1 MFLYQYDF
9 FLHYFDHRYF
19 HRKRFYDLGDSTRV
33 VAKCVMDLVGNTK
46 YRKVDF
52 NEVIDSVAILLPDYP
67 VEEYLDS
74 VITDLNLEYL
84 ATGEIKIRY
93 RKRKQKFIYAKYK
106 PSDMENASLGNIKFY
121 AMNRRALIEELDAS
135 QFDSLLPQPDSAN
148 ADMML
153 LADSLDKLKIRL
165 LGDTTAVGA
174 DGFEP
179 VMDNLQEQLDDGDDG
194 DGGTS
199 GSGGDS
205 SGSVATSRRETPM
218 RGNDESSSEEGDD
231 P

>member
-1 MFLYQYDF
+1 MYQYDF

-33 VAKCVMDLVGNTK
+33 VAKQVMEIVGNTK

-52 NEVIDSVAILLPDYP
+52 NEVVDSVAAILPDYP

-84 ATGEIKIRY
+84 ATGEIKVRY
-93 RKRKQKFIYAKYK
+93 RKRKQKYIYAKYK
-106 PSDMENASLGNIKFY
+106 PSDMERASLGNIKFY

-153 LADSLDKLKIRL
+153 LADSLDKLKIRMM
-165 LGDTTAVGA
+165 GDTATIGS
-174 DGFEP
+174 DGFQS
-179 VMDNLQEQLDDGDDG
+179 VRDDLQDQLDNGSDDDGSGDDESG
-194 DGGTS
+194 DRPNSQAARKGTPAGDEDSDDEDGGS
-199 GSGGDS
+199 
-205 SGSVATSRRETPM
+205 
-218 RGNDESSSEEGDD
+218 
-231 P
+231 

>member
-1 MFLYQYDF
+1 M
-9 FLHYFDHRYF
+9 
-19 HRKRFYDLGDSTRV
+19 
-33 VAKCVMDLVGNTK
+33 
-46 YRKVDF
+46 
-52 NEVIDSVAILLPDYP
+52 
-67 VEEYLDS
+67 
-74 VITDLNLEYL
+74 EYL

-135 QFDSLLPQPDSAN
+135 QYDSLLPQPDSTN

-165 LGDTTAVGA
+165 MGDTTVVGS

-179 VMDNLQEQLDDGDDG
+179 VMDNLQQQLDDGS
-194 DGGTS
+194 GG
-199 GSGGDS
+199 GSGDS
-205 SGSVATSRRETPM
+205 PASDGSSDQQVASPRKETPIKE
-218 RGNDESSSEEGDD
+218 GEEASSETSTESDD